1 MFATSNVLPRKD
13 WGNESQARGDQS
25 ADLQAGDQV
34 EGTVRNKI
42 ILQIKLFEISFSILV
57 AGCRLL
63 DLKPRLK
70 TFQH

>member
-1 MFATSNVLPRKD
+1 MSYREKIGAKKAKQKQ
-13 WGNESQARGDQS
+13 GGGQS

-57 AGCRLL
+57 AGCRL
-63 DLKPRLK
+63 DLKLGFKAPS
-70 TFQH
+70 